1 MKDKFYITTAIDY
14 VNSVPHLGHA
24 LEKVQAD
31 AIARYQRIT
40 DKDVYFLTGVDE
52 HGIKIIRSSQDAGKS
67 VKDFVNENS
76 GKFAELTKKL
86 DISNNN
92 FIRTSDRERHWPGA
106 QLLWKKLVEAGDIY
120 KGKYSGY
127 YCVGCEAYVTE
138 KDLIDGKCP
147 YHFKEPEKIEE
158 ENYFFKLSRYVDEI
172 KNKIESGELKILPES
187 RKNEILGMIK
197 EGVGD
202 ISFSRPKEKLSDWG
216 VPVPDDESQ
225 LMYVWCD
232 ALANYISA
240 LGYGSNNE
248 DNLKKFWPA
257 DLHIIGKDILRFHAL
272 IWPAML
278 MSAKLLLPKTIFVHG
293 FILSNGKRMS
303 KTLGNVIDPFYLAE
317 KYGVDATRYYLLRE
331 ITPFEDG
338 DITEEKFKEAYNA
351 NLANGLGN
359 LTARIMKMSES
370 YLGDKEQV
378 ISNEEFPAD
387 YKNLMDNF
395 ELNKVMDLIWKKISE
410 LDLYIQRTE
419 PFKLIKT
426 DGKKAKEILV
436 ELVLG
441 LQNIALMLK
450 PFLPQASEKILKSIE
465 LNKMPETLFP
475 RV

>member
-1 MKDKFYITTAIDY
+1 MKFYITTAIDY

-24 LEKVQAD
+24 LEKIQAD
-31 AIARYQRIT
+31 TIARYQRILG
-40 DKDVYFLTGVDE
+40 KEVYFLTGVDE
-52 HGIKIIRSSQDAGKS
+52 HGIKIVRSSQDAGKS
-67 VKDFVNENS
+67 VKDFVDENS
-76 GKFAELTKKL
+76 GKSAELIKKL
-86 DISNNN
+86 DISNDD
-92 FIRTSDRERHWPGA
+92 FIRTSDRVRHWPGA

-147 YHFKEPEKIEE
+147 YHFKEPEKIKED
-158 ENYFFKLSRYVDEI
+158 NYFFKLSRYVDEI
-172 KNKIESGELKILPES
+172 ESRIKNKELKILPES
-187 RKNEILGMIK
+187 RKNEILGMLK

-232 ALANYISA
+232 ALVNYISA
-240 LGYGSNNE
+240 LGYGSDNE
-248 DNLKKFWPA
+248 DNFKKFWPA

-278 MSAKLLLPKTIFVHG
+278 ISAKLALPKNIFVHG
-293 FILSNGKRMS
+293 FILSKGKRMS

-331 ITPFEDG
+331 IMPFEDG

-359 LTARIMKMSES
+359 LTARIMKMSEQ
-370 YLGDKEQV
+370 YLENKELK
-378 ISNEEFPAD
+378 IMNNGFSDDF
-387 YKNLMDNF
+387 KNKMDNF
-395 ELNKVMDLIWKKISE
+395 ELNKTMDLIWKKISE
-410 LDLYIQRTE
+410 LDLRIQKTE
-419 PFKLIKT
+419 PFKLIKM
-426 DGKKAKEILV
+426 DEKKAKEILI

-450 PFLPQASEKILKSIE
+450 PFLPRTSEKILKAIE